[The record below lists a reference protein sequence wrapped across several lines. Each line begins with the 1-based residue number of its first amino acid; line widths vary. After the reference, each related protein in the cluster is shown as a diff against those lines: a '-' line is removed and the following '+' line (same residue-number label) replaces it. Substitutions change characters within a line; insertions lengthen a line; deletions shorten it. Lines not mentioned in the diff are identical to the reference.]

1 MIESRLLLVMKKVSE
16 MDDLYLHLVVN
27 RMLTILPLYNRMT
40 MNNELM
46 LTVRTSPDLSPSI

>member
-1 MIESRLLLVMKKVSE
+1 MTESRLLLVMKKVSE

-27 RMLTILPLYNRMT
+27 RMHTILPLYNRMT